1 MITDLISFA
10 QKLFIDGH
18 VAEREDLGWLQ
29 MHSDFFRM
37 AAGRGN
43 GKQIAHL

>member
-1 MITDLISFA
+1 MITDLISSA
-10 QKLFIDGH
+10 QMLFTDGH

-37 AAGRGN
+37 TTGRGN
-43 GKQIAHL
+43 VKQIACL